1 MSRRASRDSG
11 PGTLQPAGSHVTVPG
26 GRLWTGQAGSGLAVL
41 FAHAGI
47 ANSRTGGHAG
57 DRAADG
63 SGRSTREAGMTDMTA
78 RQADPGIWAA
88 RVAHPVFAR
97 IFPRL
102 SRAMEGGGMAARR
115 GPLLAALTGQVIDIG
130 AGTGSSF
137 SHYPRGVERVV
148 AVEPEPRLRQIAT
161 AAARDDWPLAG
172 GLGTGRLHTSLPAGL
187 ACSGGT
193 W

>member
-115 GPLLAALTGQVIDIG
+115 GPLLARSRRPPPATTGHWRAAWELGDCTP
-130 AGTGSSF
+130 ACL
-137 SHYPRGVERVV
+137 PAWLVV
-148 AVEPEPRLRQIAT
+148 AARGDDGYGGGRRGRAPPGPRAGPSP
-161 AAARDDWPLAG
+161 PLFSW
-172 GLGTGRLHTSLPAGL
+172 H
-187 ACSGGT
+187 
-193 W
+193 WK